1 MNMIVQLLTPE
12 SILTELE
19 AGSKKRLFEQ
29 VSAHFEKLAGIAR
42 NDVFT
47 GLINR
52 ERLGSTALGLGVA
65 IPHARLKG
73 LKQATGVFVRL
84 KTAID
89 FDAPDDHPVQL
100 VFVLMVPEDANE
112 AHLEALSNLAEMF
125 SRRSFREQLQLAPDA
140 ARLFEVF
147 ASASH

>member
-1 MNMIVQLLTPE
+1 MNTIVQLLKPE
-12 SILTELE
+12 SILIELE

-29 VSAHFEKLAGIAR
+29 VSAHLEKLAGIPR

-73 LKQATGVFVRL
+73 LQQATGVFVRL
-84 KTAID
+84 KTAIE
-89 FDAPDDHPVQL
+89 FDAPDDQPVQL
-100 VFVLMVPEDANE
+100 VFVLMVPENANE
-112 AHLEALSNLAEMF
+112 AHLESLSNLAEMF

-140 ARLFEVF
+140 TRLFAVF
-147 ASASH
+147 AGAAC